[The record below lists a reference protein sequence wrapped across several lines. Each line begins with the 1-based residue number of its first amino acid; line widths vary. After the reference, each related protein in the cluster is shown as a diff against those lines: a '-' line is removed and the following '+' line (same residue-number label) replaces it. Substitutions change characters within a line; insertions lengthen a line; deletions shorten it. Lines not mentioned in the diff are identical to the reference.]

1 MEILQDTIE
10 GLVKPLN
17 GLNTE
22 VVVQYTGSVLSDP
35 PRVNFDAPIVQH
47 ETITFIVTCKA
58 LGIRGQSG
66 IYQLVSKVRL
76 ALLGRRCIQFD
87 PLTTAIVEVS
97 SQYMGEVEPGKY
109 SQALILQVSRPIT
122 TVQKLC

>member
-1 MEILQDTIE
+1 MEILADTIE
-10 GLVKPLN
+10 GLVKPLS
-17 GLNTE
+17 GINTK
-22 VVVQYTGSVLSDP
+22 VVVQYSGSVLSDP

-47 ETITFIVTCKA
+47 ETLTFVVTCTA

-66 IYQLVSKVRL
+66 IYQLVSRVRQ
-76 ALLGRRCIQFD
+76 ALLGKRCARFD

-97 SQYMGEVEPGKY
+97 SQYMGEVESGKY

-122 TVQKLC
+122 TMQSLC